1 MHGSV
6 LSKKQSI
13 GQFLP
18 WNTIYFPSVLQSAIV
33 PVVNL
38 RLSLPCKQLFLYN
51 KKQSE
56 SNTDKPHFDWLP
68 SSHIFRL
75 EDMSWCPHFG
85 NCYIAWKFDKSK
97 RFKKHIMLL
106 HKSEKSQ
113 FGSDILW
120 YSKPKVHFCVKV
132 IQQRLSRIFK
142 RFLPKTDA
150 DRWWSTSVLFTFYV
164 YGFYSNCVCL
174 LSLIYSLNVSHLII

>member
-1 MHGSV
+1 MVDDFSYLWNCLPLLLLSTKTFQQLLHGPV
-6 LSKKQSI
+6 LSKKRSI

-56 SNTDKPHFDWLP
+56 SNTDKLGFDWMP
-68 SSHIFRL
+68 SSQTFRL

-85 NCYIAWKFDKSK
+85 NCYISWKYDKSK
-97 RFKKHIMLL
+97 RFKKLIMHL

-113 FGSDILW
+113 FGFDIW
-120 YSKPKVHFCVKV
+120 YSKQMWYNRGQVK
-132 IQQRLSRIFK
+132 
-142 RFLPKTDA
+142 FLNVLHRKQMLIDGV
-150 DRWWSTSVLFTFYV
+150 VLFY
-164 YGFYSNCVCL
+164 
-174 LSLIYSLNVSHLII
+174 